1 LRGIH
6 KTRPAF
12 PEISGNP
19 ALKDFFANKAP
30 RCVVFSTPL
39 MLSQLLQPYLLR
51 EAEKPYSGEPFLF
64 PILNHPDFGND
75 PVDIARLLLHRRSA
89 AGRKGVESVPL
100 LTLLENPLLLYSL
113 GLARPENLLMT
124 GKLLLE
130 WAAEAK
136 EGNFPEIHT
145 LPLPAL
151 RDRERQ
157 SDLSAPVTISLPDEK
172 FFKGYL
178 RQLSISASTLNK
190 FLRCPLQFYY
200 ENLLRVVSGEP
211 VYFTFGK
218 IMHTVLEKA
227 FLARKEN
234 GIFPN
239 EADLRSF
246 LEAEL
251 DPFKGILP
259 EEILTQQRE
268 RGQAILARYETEV
281 FPTAH
286 ANAEIEYSVPRVLSE
301 RRIPLTGRIDK
312 LEFYP
317 GEAKVVDYK
326 TGNPESAFRKAGR
339 PSPESPLGG
348 DYWRQMVF
356 YKLLVEAE
364 TGQHGLVKKGAV
376 EFLERAAGEPVRE
389 EFELSEE
396 DAQTVRGQ
404 VRAVWKK
411 LQAADFA
418 TGCGKENC
426 PWCSLV
432 RETGMGV

>member
-1 LRGIH
+1 
-6 KTRPAF
+6 
-12 PEISGNP
+12 
-19 ALKDFFANKAP
+19 
-30 RCVVFSTPL
+30 

-51 EAEKPYSGEPFLF
+51 EAEKTYSGEPFLF

-100 LTLLENPLLLYSL
+100 LSLLENPLLVHSL
-113 GLARPENLLMT
+113 GLARPENLLRT
-124 GKLLLE
+124 GQLLGE

-136 EGNFPEIHT
+136 AGKEPQIAA
-145 LPLPAL
+145 LPLAAL
-151 RDRERQ
+151 RDRESR
-157 SDLSAPVTISLPDEK
+157 SGENGPVTVALPDEK

-178 RQLSISASTLNK
+178 KQMAVSASTLNK

-227 FLARKEN
+227 FLFRKEE
-234 GIFPN
+234 GAWPGA
-239 EADLRSF
+239 EALESL

-251 DPFKGILP
+251 APFEDLLP
-259 EEILTQQRE
+259 KEILAQQRI
-268 RGQAILARYETEV
+268 RGRAILSRYETEV

-326 TGNPESAFRKAGR
+326 TGNPDSAFRKAGR

-389 EFELSEE
+389 EFELSEA
-396 DAQTVRGQ
+396 DAKTVRGQ
-404 VRAVWKK
+404 VRDVWKR
-411 LQAADFA
+411 LQSADFA
-418 TGCGKENC
+418 TGCGREGC
-426 PWCSLV
+426 PWCALV
-432 RETGMGV
+432 RETGIGI